1 MKAIL
6 INATERS
13 VKEVEINGDLQSWYS
28 SIDCDMVEVACY
40 LPSSNLLLVDE
51 EGLLKQKSEFFS
63 YDKSIFAGNGL
74 IVGTNDDGDTSDAT
88 LDLNDVSIKVKFYD
102 RNELL
107 NTINK

>member
-13 VKEVEINGDLQSWYS
+13 VKEVDINGDLQSWYE
-28 SIDCDMVEVACY
+28 SINCDIVEVACY

-51 EGLLKQKSEFFS
+51 DGLLKMPTEFFE
-63 YDKSIFAGNGL
+63 YDKNIYAGNGL
-74 IVGTNDDGDTSDAT
+74 IVGTNDNGDTSDAT
-88 LDLNDVSIKVKFYD
+88 LELNDVSVKVKFYN

-107 NTINK
+107 NTINF